1 MSPPGPG
8 TQRQPK
14 PARSVGS
21 NARKLQ
27 INGMPPTPPPPPGAF
42 SMPGPSGHARS
53 LTEREKL
60 ASGTSLENGVYSMPG
75 SSRSAGSNARKLQI
89 NGMPPTPPPP
99 PGAFSMPGPSGHARS
114 LAEREKLASGT
125 SLENGVY
132 SMPGSSRSAGSN
144 ARKLQINGM
153 PPTPPPPPPPGAF
166 SMPGKDGTLPSV
178 DRKLQ
183 VTSRPPNSVSY
194 SMPGSVRSAVRG
206 FQGPADLINSNK
218 PVVNIA

>member
-27 INGMPPTPPPPPGAF
+27 INGMPPTPPSPPPPGAF

-53 LTEREKL
+53 LT
-60 ASGTSLENGVYSMPG
+60 
-75 SSRSAGSNARKLQI
+75 
-89 NGMPPTPPPP
+89 
-99 PGAFSMPGPSGHARS
+99 
-114 LAEREKLASGT
+114 EREKLASGT